1 MSLSKQSRNTLQ
13 QKTKKTTKI
22 KNNRKS
28 LSQIIRQ
35 KKLMFKNLPFQQ
47 RRERMW
53 ADEAKYHLLLPEAKK
68 VMKKT
73 Q

>member
-1 MSLSKQSRNTLQ
+1 
-13 QKTKKTTKI
+13 
-22 KNNRKS
+22 
-28 LSQIIRQ
+28 
-35 KKLMFKNLPFQQ
+35 MFKNLPFQQ